1 MVNDITSDTML
12 IIYLKETFTNE
23 FEPVDNN
30 NTIENNSQ
38 EETENENSELN
49 IEPMIIGQDI
59 VSPFD
64 SVVYTIENAE
74 NGH

>member
-49 IEPMIIGQDI
+49 IEPIIIGQDI

-64 SVVYTIENAE
+64 NVVYTIENAE